1 MKKTKKLLSVLL
13 CIVIAATG
21 LAVGASASDSNSFS
35 IVCYNVAGMPN
46 LNYIL
51 GKEGG
56 VNVEG
61 NQKLIGEKLAA
72 DNYDIIATQ
81 EDFGYNDS
89 LYGELSSSYPFRT
102 IHTGGVPGGDGMNV
116 YAKTTVYNEKRTKW
130 NSAYGVINDGAD
142 EMTPKGILYCV
153 VEIADGVYADL
164 YDIHAD
170 AFSDEGSLAARED
183 NFNQLA
189 DLILSKPCV
198 RPVIVVG
205 DFNTSV
211 SYSKS
216 SNIAS
221 ILYEKAG
228 LKDAWLEVN
237 NGGNY
242 SDFSYFKETFG
253 TSWEQ
258 KWGKW
263 DSVEKVLYK
272 NGGGVEIEPTECS
285 YQFYRDENG
294 ASLSDHAS
302 INAVFTVTKTADFIE
317 STETLTVTKKN
328 SFDMFIKK
336 VFVIFT
342 DLFKALAHL
351 DEALAYLK
359 G

>member
-1 MKKTKKLLSVLL
+1 MKKMKKLLSVLL
-13 CIVIAATG
+13 CVIMVASC
-21 LAVGASASDSNSFS
+21 LVIGASASDGDSFS
-35 IVCYNVAGMPN
+35 IVSYNVAGLPN
-46 LNYIL
+46 LKYIL

-56 VNVEG
+56 VNVDG
-61 NQKLIGEKLAA
+61 NQKLIGEQLSA

-89 LYGELSSSYPFRT
+89 LYAGLSASYPYRT

-153 VEIADGVYADL
+153 VEIADGVYADF

-170 AFSDEGSLAARED
+170 AYDGEGSVAARED

-189 DLILSKPCV
+189 NLILSKPAV

-205 DFNTSV
+205 DFNISI
-211 SYSKS
+211 SYSRN
-216 SNIAS
+216 SNIGP
-221 ILYEKAG
+221 IFYEKAG
-228 LKDAWLEVN
+228 LKDAWIEVN
-237 NGGNY
+237 NGGDY
-242 SDFSYFKETFG
+242 TDFSYFRETYG
-253 TSWEQ
+253 MSWSQ

-263 DSVEKVLYK
+263 DSVEKILYK

-285 YQFYRDENG
+285 YKFYLDENG
-294 ASLSDHAS
+294 TSLSDHAS
-302 INAVFTVTKTADFIE
+302 ISAVFSVKKTADFVGN
-317 STETLTVTKKN
+317 TETLTVTKKN

-342 DLFKALAHL
+342 DLFKVLAHL

>member
-1 MKKTKKLLSVLL
+1 MKRMKKLLSVLL
-13 CIVIAATG
+13 CVIMAASG
-21 LAVGASASDSNSFS
+21 LVVGASAADGDSFS
-35 IVCYNVAGMPN
+35 IVCYNVAGLPN
-46 LNYIL
+46 LKYIL

-56 VNVEG
+56 VDVNG
-61 NQKLIGEKLAA
+61 NQKLIGKQLNA

-89 LYGELSSSYPFRT
+89 LYAGLSSAYPYRT
-102 IHTGGVPGGDGMNV
+102 IHTGGIPGGDGMNV
-116 YAKTTVYNEKRTKW
+116 YTKTTIYNEKRTKW

-153 VEIADGVYADL
+153 VEIADGIYADL

-189 DLILSKPCV
+189 ELILSKPAD

-205 DFNTSV
+205 DFNASV
-211 SYSKS
+211 SESKNC
-216 SNIAS
+216 NIGA

-228 LKDAWLEVN
+228 LKDAWLEIN
-237 NGGNY
+237 NGGDY
-242 SDFSYFKETFG
+242 SDLSYYKETYG
-253 TSWEQ
+253 TSWGQ

-285 YQFYRDENG
+285 YKFYRDEDG
-294 ASLSDHAS
+294 ASLSDHAAIS
-302 INAVFTVTKTADFIE
+302 AVFTIKKTADFTE
-317 STETLTVTKKN
+317 NTETLTVTKKN
-328 SFDMFIKK
+328 SVDMFVKK

>member
-1 MKKTKKLLSVLL
+1 
-13 CIVIAATG
+13 
-21 LAVGASASDSNSFS
+21 LA
-35 IVCYNVAGMPN
+35 
-46 LNYIL
+46 
-51 GKEGG
+51 E
-56 VNVEG
+56 
-61 NQKLIGEKLAA
+61 

-89 LYGELSSSYPFRT
+89 LYAGLSASYSYRT

-153 VEIADGVYADL
+153 VEIADGVYADF

-170 AFSDEGSLAARED
+170 AYDGEGSIAARED

-189 DLILSKPCV
+189 DLILSKPAN

-205 DFNTSV
+205 DFNISI
-211 SYSKS
+211 SYSRN
-216 SNIAS
+216 SNIGP

-228 LKDAWLEVN
+228 LKDAWIEVN
-237 NGGNY
+237 NGGDY
-242 SDFSYFKETFG
+242 TDFSYFRETYG
-253 TSWEQ
+253 MSWSQ

-263 DSVEKVLYK
+263 DSVEKILYK

-285 YQFYRDENG
+285 YKFYLDENG
-294 ASLSDHAS
+294 TSLSDHAS
-302 INAVFTVTKTADFIE
+302 ISAVFSVKKTADFVGN
-317 STETLTVTKKN
+317 TETLTVTKKN

-351 DEALAYLK
+351 DEALEYLK

>member
-1 MKKTKKLLSVLL
+1 MKKMKKLLSVLL
-13 CIVIAATG
+13 CVI
-21 LAVGASASDSNSFS
+21 LSASCLVIGTSAADSDSFS
-35 IVCYNVAGMPN
+35 IVSYNVAGLPN

-56 VNVEG
+56 VDVNG

-72 DNYDIIATQ
+72 DDYDIIATQ

-89 LYGELSSSYPFRT
+89 LYSGLSASYPFRT

-153 VEIADGVYADL
+153 VEIADGVYADF

-170 AFSDEGSLAARED
+170 AFEDDGSVAARED

-189 DLILSKPCV
+189 DLILSKPAN

-205 DFNTSV
+205 DFNTSI
-211 SYSKS
+211 SWLKN
-216 SNIAS
+216 SNIGP

-228 LKDAWLEVN
+228 LKDAWIEIN

-242 SDFSYFKETFG
+242 SDFSYFKKTYG
-253 TSWEQ
+253 SS
-258 KWGKW
+258 WGKW

-285 YQFYRDENG
+285 YKFYCDENG
-294 ASLSDHAS
+294 KSLSDHAS
-302 INAVFTVTKTADFIE
+302 INAVFTVKKTADFAE
-317 STETLTVTKKN
+317 NTEMLTVTKKN
-328 SFDMFIKK
+328 SFDMFVKK

-351 DEALAYLK
+351 DEALSYLK

>member
-1 MKKTKKLLSVLL
+1 MKKMKRLLTIIL
-13 CIVIAATG
+13 CVIVTISC
-21 LAVGASASDSNSFS
+21 LAVGVSASNDGSFS
-35 IVCYNVAGMPN
+35 IVCYNVAGLPN
-46 LNYIL
+46 LKYIL

-61 NQKLIGEKLAA
+61 NQKLIGGFLNS

-81 EDFGYNDS
+81 EDFGYNAA
-89 LYGELSSSYPFRT
+89 LYGELTSYPYRT
-102 IHTGGVPGGDGMNV
+102 IHTGGVPGGDGMNI
-116 YAKTTVYNEKRTKW
+116 YAKTPVYNETRTKW

-170 AFSDEGSLAARED
+170 AYDGEGSIAARED

-189 DLILSKPCV
+189 DLILSKPSV

-205 DFNTSV
+205 DFNISV
-211 SYSKS
+211 SYSKN
-216 SNIAS
+216 SNIAP

-228 LKDAWLEVN
+228 LKDAWIEVN

-242 SDFSYFKETFG
+242 TDFSYFIENFG
-253 TSWEQ
+253 FSWGE

-272 NGGGVEIEPTECS
+272 NGGGVELEPTECS
-285 YQFYRDENG
+285 YKYYRDENG
-294 ASLSDHAS
+294 TSLSDHAS
-302 INAVFTVTKTADFIE
+302 ISAVFTVTKTADFVE
-317 STETLTVTKKN
+317 NTETLTVTKKN